1 MGHTVGRAEVK
12 EILLPYNPRQAFMP
26 FHNRTQRWACLVAH
40 RRAGKTVAAVNDIIR
55 AAITYQGDRGLFA
68 YIAPYRSQAKAVAW
82 QYFQEF
88 AAPITQA
95 KNEQELTI
103 TLMNG
108 SQVRLYGADNADAM
122 RGLGFSGVY
131 MDEYGDFKPSVFGN
145 VIRPALSDKQGW
157 AVFGGTPKGKNQ
169 FWEIYETAKRL
180 PQEWFL
186 LRLPASTSGLL
197 PSGELAAARA
207 QLAEDQ
213 YLQEYETSFEA
224 AILGSFYGKEMR
236 EADQQGRIC
245 QVPYNPDLPVYTAWD
260 LGYRDDTAIWFYQLG
275 RGEIRVIDFYA
286 VSGENIHDIANVV
299 LTKGYRYAKHYLPHD
314 ARAKSLQTGKSIVE
328 QLAAHLDIAKLA
340 VVPDIGLQNGIQAT
354 RLILPRVYFDAERCR
369 DGIEALRQYQREY
382 DEDKKAYRQNPRH
395 DWTSHPSDAFR
406 MLAVSWQEIAD
417 KPPALEPKPLMVG
430 PQNTVTLNDM
440 WQVHDRQSS
449 RRARI

>member
-1 MGHTVGRAEVK
+1 VGRAEVK

-95 KNEQELTI
+95 KNEQELNI

-245 QVPYNPDLPVYTAWD
+245 QVPYNPDLPVYSSWD

-406 MLAVSWQEIAD
+406 MLAVSYAEQAD
-417 KPPALEPKPLMVG
+417 KPPVTEPRPLMVG

-440 WQVHDRQSS
+440 WNVHDRTVS

>member
-1 MGHTVGRAEVK
+1 M
-12 EILLPYNPRQAFMP
+12 
-26 FHNRTQRWACLVAH
+26 
-40 RRAGKTVAAVNDIIR
+40 
-55 AAITYQGDRGLFA
+55 FA
-68 YIAPYRSQAKAVAW
+68 KSGTPLYGYCAPYRSQAKSVAW
-82 QYFQEF
+82 DYLKFY
-88 AAPITQA
+88 AAPITREI
-95 KNEQELTI
+95 NESELTVELI
-103 TLMNG
+103 NG
-108 SQVRLYGADNADAM
+108 AKIRLFGADNADAM
-122 RGLGFSGVY
+122 RGLGFDGLY
-131 MDEYGDFKPSVFGN
+131 LDEYGDFRPSVFGN
-145 VIRPALSDKQGW
+145 VLRPSLSDKQGW
-157 AVFGGTPKGKNQ
+157 CVFGGTPKGKNQ

-245 QVPYNPDLPVYTAWD
+245 QVPYNPDLPVYSSWD

>member
-1 MGHTVGRAEVK
+1 MK

-245 QVPYNPDLPVYTAWD
+245 QVPYNPDLPVYSSWD